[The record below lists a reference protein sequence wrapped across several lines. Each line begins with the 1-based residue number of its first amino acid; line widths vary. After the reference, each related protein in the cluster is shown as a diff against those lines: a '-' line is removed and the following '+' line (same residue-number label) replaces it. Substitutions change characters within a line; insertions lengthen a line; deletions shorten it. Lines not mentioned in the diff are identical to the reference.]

1 VEPDEPET
9 SRRGARAI
17 AASKDRAEQ
26 VRRRAAL
33 ERTRHRS
40 VDVVFEAADRDGEI
54 GGGLIAGALA
64 YRFFIWILPFA
75 LVVVAGLGLASDA
88 SGETAAET
96 AREVGLGGIVTSSI
110 AGASKSSSRWY
121 ALLIGIPILLWA
133 TRSFLRGLITAHR
146 LVWQEGRGTAP
157 KPTVGATFRLLALL
171 VACLAVPTFARALRD
186 HTDGGAIVFTLLD
199 WTVFAGLWLLIAN
212 EMPHRHTPWRALLPG
227 AILFG
232 IGIQILGALITYFFA
247 PWAADKQGTYGAL
260 GLAAA
265 LLLGLFFVC
274 RLMIATAVLNAT
286 LYDRASAGNSD
297 GTAGASSSRTS
308 VS

>member
-1 VEPDEPET
+1 MEPNEPET
-9 SRRGARAI
+9 SRRARAI
-17 AASKDRAEQ
+17 AASKDRTARLKARAE
-26 VRRRAAL
+26 V
-33 ERTRHRS
+33 ERKRHRS
-40 VDVVFEAADRDGEI
+40 VDVIFEAADRDGEI

-64 YRFFIWILPFA
+64 YRFFIWLLPFA
-75 LVVVAGLGLASDA
+75 LVVVAGLGLAADA
-88 SGETAAET
+88 SGETTGET
-96 AREVGLGGIVTSSI
+96 ANEVGLGGIVTSSI

-121 ALLIGIPILLWA
+121 ALLIGIPILLWT

-171 VACLAVPTFARALRD
+171 VACFAAPTFARALQAHSD
-186 HTDGGAIVFTLLD
+186 AGAIVFTLLD
-199 WTVFAGLWLLIAN
+199 WIVFAGLWLLIAN

-232 IGIQILGALITYFFA
+232 IGIQILGAILTYFIA

-265 LLLGLFFVC
+265 LLLGLFFIS

-286 LYDRASAGNSD
+286 LYERASAGSSV

>member
-1 VEPDEPET
+1 VEPRDPEP
-9 SRRGARAI
+9 SRRERALAQAERVKARA
-17 AASKDRAEQ
+17 E
-26 VRRRAAL
+26 V
-33 ERTRHRS
+33 ERSRHS
-40 VDVVFEAADRDGEI
+40 TVDVVFEAVDRDGEI

-64 YRFFIWILPFA
+64 YRFFIWLLPFA
-75 LVVVAGLGLASDA
+75 LVVVAGLGIAAEAGGDTP
-88 SGETAAET
+88 GETANQI
-96 AREVGLGGIVTSSI
+96 GLSGIVTSSI

-121 ALLIGIPILLWA
+121 ALLIGVPILLWT

-171 VACLAVPTFARALRD
+171 VACFAVPTLARALHDR
-186 HTDGGAIVFTLLD
+186 TDAGAIAFTLLD
-199 WTVFAGLWLLIAN
+199 WIVFAGLWLLIAN
-212 EMPHRHTPWRALLPG
+212 EMPHRSTPWRALLPG
-227 AILFG
+227 AVLFG
-232 IGIQILGALITYFFA
+232 IGIQILGAVMTYFIA

-265 LLLGLFFVC
+265 LLLGLFFIC

-286 LYDRASAGNSD
+286 LYDRASAGSSD